1 MIWRRR
7 SSLVVSYNSNPRR
20 GVTPMTLLVL
30 MLAAGIGFIWY
41 QVFSPLFDDPRDW
54 AGRERAFR
62 TSIHEILKGASAV
75 ASVAPDL
82 NPWPTEMSVA
92 QRTMIS
98 RADAELARGVRL
110 SVRYHAMSYPWG
122 DLPDHLAASAD
133 LIIRCLRSVGLDLQ
147 QMIHHDRTNHP
158 DRYPLHLWSSKKA
171 DKSIDH
177 RRLPN
182 LHAFVRHFAE
192 SKSVLSDSEEKRAS
206 FQPGDLVFWTPGG
219 GGAHPGLA
227 GIVLD
232 RRDERGYP
240 LVMTVT
246 NEDGWVTDHHPI
258 HDWPITGHYR
268 IAADRLLEQFL
279 EENPSAELLPRGS

>member
-7 SSLVVSYNSNPRR
+7 SSLVVTYNSSPRR
-20 GVTPMTLLVL
+20 AVTPMVLLLVIFGG
-30 MLAAGIGFIWY
+30 GIGFLWY

-54 AGRERAFR
+54 VQREREYR
-62 TSIHEILKGASAV
+62 SSIHEILKGASAQ
-75 ASVAPDL
+75 ANPDTKL
-82 NPWPTEMSVA
+82 DPWPSGMTVV
-92 QRTMIS
+92 QRTMVG
-98 RADAELARGVRL
+98 RADAEMARGVRL
-110 SVRYHAMSYPWG
+110 SVRYHAMTYPWG

-133 LIIRCLRSVGLDLQ
+133 VIIRCLRSVGLDLQ
-147 QMIHHDRTNHP
+147 QMIHHDRSAHP
-158 DRYPLHLWSSKKA
+158 DRYPLHLWSSRKT

-182 LHAFVRHFAE
+182 LHTFIRFFGE
-192 SKSVLSDSEEKRAS
+192 SRSVLSDSAEKRSA

-246 NEDGWVTDHHPI
+246 YEDGWVTDHHPI
-258 HDWPITGHYR
+258 NTWPITGHYR
-268 IAADRLLEQFL
+268 VDPDGLLERFL
-279 EENPSAELLPRGS
+279 EQNPSAELLPPGT